1 MPHHARQING
11 QGQLLSRS
19 RYSEGVTRKAS
30 PAAAV
35 RRQADRFRALRNEP
49 AARRELALQVIATEA
64 NPELLLSAL
73 NALGEDV
80 RHQDHDPL
88 RDLYA
93 WLEQDYRRR
102 DPGGILRVEVLR
114 LLWHLRSRDD
124 LELALAASTRVEVSL
139 NGRGETLRAAGL
151 ALLGVLDP
159 DAAAHR
165 AAAML
170 AAVDAHPMNAE
181 PALTAA
187 RLLGSLG
194 QTVALVAHVLR
205 PPRAEPAEVTAECLR
220 GLTGQPIRHVQP
232 VLDFY
237 AGAEDDAV
245 LLGLADLVVS
255 LEAGDAVNAAVR
267 GMLANAATPEA
278 YEFLVAAIVASRR
291 MDLID
296 VLIETLPREVLLPR
310 LQVARRALELAPGTT
325 EVHQAI
331 EALDVRLGLNRLSP
345 DRARE

>member
-1 MPHHARQING
+1 M
-11 QGQLLSRS
+11 
-19 RYSEGVTRKAS
+19 
-30 PAAAV
+30 
-35 RRQADRFRALRNEP
+35 DRFRALRNDP
-49 AARRELALQVIATEA
+49 DAARALAREILAQEGNA
-64 NPELLLSAL
+64 ELLLAAL
-73 NALGEDV
+73 NALGEDL
-80 RHQDHDPL
+80 RFEDHDTL

-102 DPGGILRVEVLR
+102 DPGAIVRVEVLR
-114 LLWHLRSRDD
+114 LLWHLCSRDD
-124 LELALAASTRVEVSL
+124 LDLAEAASARVEVSL

-170 AAVDAHPMNAE
+170 AAVDADPMSAE

-220 GLTGQPIRHVQP
+220 GLAGQPIRHIQP
-232 VLDFY
+232 VLDAY
-237 AGAEDDAV
+237 AGAEDDVV

-255 LEAGDAVNAAVR
+255 LEAGEAVHAAVR
-267 GMLANAATPEA
+267 GMLAGAATPEA
-278 YEFLVAAIVASRR
+278 YEFLVTAIVASRR
-291 MDLID
+291 VDLVA
-296 VLIETLPREVLLPR
+296 VLIETLSREVLLPR
-310 LQVARRALELAPGTT
+310 LQAARRALELAPRTT
-325 EVHQAI
+325 GVLDAI
-331 EALDVRLGLNRLSP
+331 EALDVRLGVSRLSP